1 MVIEFDPEFEMSPS
15 RIDVLKAL
23 IDTDVRR
30 TFATGILM
38 YLGIKRS
45 FHHY

>member
-23 IDTDVRR
+23 IDTDV
-30 TFATGILM
+30 F
-38 YLGIKRS
+38 KN
-45 FHHY
+45 